1 VSSALSFRRWGVIV
15 AAVLAGLLTFVSM
28 LVDPVPDAEGRE
40 LLQGYADEPGLQ
52 GLHTNLIH
60 YGFAMF
66 APVAYALVG
75 LVRGRGAWIANVA
88 AVLAVLG
95 LSTLPGLV
103 LLDYLGVATVNVAGV
118 ETAFQASE
126 EVENLPGF
134 TALIVPAFLAS
145 LLALPVAVVA
155 TWRARLVPW
164 WTAAAV
170 AAAFLLLLLD
180 VIPWARLSFGI
191 HALAMLAL
199 AYALWRIPPAVW
211 HGRGEP
217 PAPSGAPPPA

>member
-1 VSSALSFRRWGVIV
+1 VSSALSFRRYGVI
-15 AAVLAGLLTFVSM
+15 AAAALAGLLTFVSM
-28 LVDPVPDAEGRE
+28 IVDPVPDAEGRE

-103 LLDYLGVATVNVAGV
+103 LIDYLGVATVRVADV

-126 EVENLPGF
+126 EVESLPGF
-134 TALIVPAFLAS
+134 TALIAPAFLAS
-145 LLALPVAVVA
+145 ILALPVAAIA

-164 WTAAAV
+164 WAAAAV
-170 AAAFLLLLLD
+170 TGAFLLLLLD
-180 VIPWARLSFGI
+180 VIPWALVSFGI
-191 HALAMLAL
+191 HALAMLVL

-211 HGRGEP
+211 HGRAE
-217 PAPSGAPPPA
+217 PAPAADVPPRE